1 MDNLLDVIINFALLC
16 LSIRYTL
23 KVDVICISVH
33 IGMLLLKEAI
43 IVQGLTVQKLTVVDK
58 KPLPVNV
65 ISLYREDVL
74 LQLLYDIYISIVLIS
89 KKEQK
94 EGWMTKLNS
103 REIDDEVL
111 RSRGFALRYP
121 ISKTK

>member
-1 MDNLLDVIINFALLC
+1 
-16 LSIRYTL
+16 
-23 KVDVICISVH
+23 
-33 IGMLLLKEAI
+33 MLLLKEAI

-94 EGWMTKLNS
+94 EGWMTKLIS

-121 ISKTK
+121 ISKTKKKF